1 MMVHLAQATLRI
13 LAIGGHDANVVDTL
27 AAARFDVE
35 TEADHHD
42 SLQVL
47 RIRSTRLLPPFL
59 TTSGAYWLGLR

>member
-13 LAIGGHDANVVDTL
+13 LPIGGHDANIVDTL

-35 TEADHHD
+35 AEADHHD

-47 RIRSTRLLPPFL
+47 RIRSTRLDRPFL
-59 TTSGAYWLGLR
+59 TISGAYWRG